1 MRQGLILSLL
11 LVLFSV
17 LGWSQV
23 AEPIPAELVTYPEMI
38 VYNGKIVTMD
48 DASFD
53 PNPGTVAQAMAVRK
67 GKVLAMGNDA
77 EIRGLAGPQTKV
89 IDLKGRTV
97 LPGLITTHEHTQEYA
112 YTHQPV
118 VQQVLTDDDVVARWV
133 KGDNLEAIMR
143 NVAPTLREAVAK
155 AKPGQWIRLEL
166 FRGEQDQFRTPLTE
180 LPRKLQPINKSLLD
194 RIAPNN
200 PVAIKSGVG
209 MLINQKAL
217 EQYLTLYEADQQL
230 RRTGVGGTRLYRR
243 IENDLMMAGKVDL
256 MAKLYKEELSWWSGY
271 GFTTVAGHQEG
282 YQMLAAYRLLEKTGE
297 MPVRYAWGYRDFPFD
312 LDDLGLRRLSDLQ
325 GTGSDYLWLV
335 GAHGQSGGS
344 CTIAPASPEV
354 KRNESC
360 SFAPG
365 SSGYQEIYRI
375 VRAGGRIATMHSSG
389 DRDIDFLLDAIERA
403 SRDAGFTLDEIRSKR
418 HAFDHCQ
425 FAPRPD
431 QIFRI
436 KQLGM
441 IVSCQSVILYE
452 PVTERLLQN
461 YGPRMAERIVPR
473 KLLADSQVMN
483 TFEIDRPIGHTDR
496 NAFFYLHLAIAR
508 RSRNGDVIGPGQRI
522 DRVTSLKTA
531 TVWAGY
537 YVLREDLLGSL
548 EPSKFA
554 DFIVLDRDFLTIPE
568 DEIPKINVLMT
579 VMGGKVM
586 HLVPEMAREIGLQPV
601 GAQVRSS
608 ATSIPVASSM

>member
-1 MRQGLILSLL
+1 MLRAVFTLSLQ

-17 LGWSQV
+17 LGWSQMLEQV
-23 AEPIPAELVTYPEMI
+23 PAELVTYPEMI

-53 PNPGTVAQAMAVRK
+53 PNPGTVARAMAVRN
-67 GKVLAMGNDA
+67 GRVLALGNDA

-112 YTHQPV
+112 YTHQAV
-118 VQQVLTDDDVVARWV
+118 VQKVFTDDDVVTRWV
-133 KGDNLEAIMR
+133 KGNDIRAIMR
-143 NVAPTLREAVAK
+143 NFEPTLTEAVAK

-180 LPRKLQPINKSLLD
+180 LPRRDQPINKYLLD
-194 RIAPNN
+194 RLAPQN
-200 PVAIKSGVG
+200 PVAVKSGVG

-217 EQYLTLYEADQQL
+217 EQYLTLYEADE
-230 RRTGVGGTRLYRR
+230 RFRKTGVGGTQIYRR

-271 GFTTVAGHQEG
+271 GFTTVVGHQEG
-282 YQMLAAYRLLEKTGE
+282 YQMLAAYRRLEKSGE
-297 MPVRYAWGYRDFPFD
+297 MPVRYAWGYRDVPFD
-312 LDDLGLRRLSDLQ
+312 LDDLGLRRFSDLL

-335 GAHGQSGGS
+335 GAHGRSGGT
-344 CTIAPASPEV
+344 CTTEPASPEV
-354 KRNESC
+354 KKNERC

-365 SSGYQEIYRI
+365 SPGYQDIYRI

-389 DRDIDFLLDAIERA
+389 DKDIDYLLDAIERA
-403 SRDAGFTLDEIRSKR
+403 SRDAGFTADEIRSKR

-425 FAPRPD
+425 FAPRQD
-431 QIFRI
+431 QISRI

-441 IVSCQSVILYE
+441 IVSCQSTILYE
-452 PVTERLLQN
+452 PLTQRLLQD
-461 YGPRMAERIVPR
+461 YGPQMAERIVPR
-473 KLLADSQVMN
+473 KLLTDSQIMN

-537 YVLREDLLGSL
+537 YALREDLLGSL

-586 HLVPEMAREIGLQPV
+586 HLVPEIASEMGMQPV
-601 GAQVRSS
+601 GAQALLAASQSRRSDR
-608 ATSIPVASSM
+608 